1 MPITPRARAE
11 GLAKGGNA
19 LGLEGAKNETLSVLY
34 FGVTFNSAEGS
45 ERVLTDHQAFVKSM
59 RALAEARGVLHRY
72 IMLTYAGNGQ
82 LVMESYGPESVAK
95 LKAVQSA
102 YDPNFLFQTLVT
114 GRQKLPV
121 AGTYQS
127 RAVDIA

>member
-1 MPITPRARAE
+1 
-11 GLAKGGNA
+11 
-19 LGLEGAKNETLSVLY
+19 
-34 FGVTFNSAEGS
+34 
-45 ERVLTDHQAFVKSM
+45 
-59 RALAEARGVLHRY
+59 
-72 IMLTYAGNGQ
+72 MLTYAGNGQ